1 MLENGICMH
10 VCVCVSLMCICMLYV
25 FVFMDVYVLYT
36 VYSIKLQ

>member
-1 MLENGICMH
+1 MLENGICIH
-10 VCVCVSLMCICMLYV
+10 VCVCVSFMCICMLYV